1 MRSALA
7 YFAVFALVVAGLM
20 LLLGLAAPGL
30 LPDTRER
37 GQFVYLVLLLSL
49 IGTGVFGSSRARIGV
64 ALKQGLVWAGM
75 LLFLVALYSYRQDFA
90 RIGKT
95 VLAELVPARAQGLQQ
110 DASQSGNGGAVALRK
125 AADGHFWADGRV
137 GKAHVR
143 FMVDTGASTV
153 ALTALDARRA
163 GLDLKALHYVVPVS
177 TASGQVMAAP
187 VTLPSVSIGGLK
199 VNNVKALVMQDGLGT
214 SLLGMSYLG
223 RLSRFEASRNQLI
236 LRR

>member
-1 MRSALA
+1 MRSAFV
-7 YFAVFALVVAGLM
+7 YFAVFALVAAAMM
-20 LLLGLAAPGL
+20 LALGVFAPNL
-30 LPDTRER
+30 LPDDQER
-37 GQFVYLVLLLSL
+37 GQFVYLVLLLAL
-49 IGTGVFGSSRARIGV
+49 IGTGVVGTSRARIGV
-64 ALKQGLVWAGM
+64 ALKQGLVWAGV
-75 LLFLVALYSYRQDFA
+75 LLFLVALYSFRQDFSQ
-90 RIGKT
+90 IGKT
-95 VLAELVPARAQGLQQ
+95 VMAELVPARAQTLGDETAQP
-110 DASQSGNGGAVALRK
+110 GNGGAVALRK

-163 GLDLKALHYVVPVS
+163 GLDLAALRYVVPVN

-187 VTLPSVSIGGLK
+187 VTLKTVSVGGLK
-199 VNNVKALVMQDGLGT
+199 VNNVKALVMPRGLGT

-223 RLSRFEASRNQLI
+223 RLSRFEASRNQLT